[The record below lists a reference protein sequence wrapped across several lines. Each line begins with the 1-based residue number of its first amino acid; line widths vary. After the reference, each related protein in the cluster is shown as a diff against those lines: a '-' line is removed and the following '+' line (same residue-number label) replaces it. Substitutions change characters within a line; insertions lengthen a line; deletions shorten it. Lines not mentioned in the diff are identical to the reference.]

1 MPHTPLPA
9 DPPGSLDT
17 TCVLP
22 GRSVQTLNVTDLR
35 SRTYEITFIGRAGE
49 MLYAAF
55 DDCTVIDGQGMTTLR
70 AQLPDQAALWG
81 LVQRIIGL
89 GLEVVELRL
98 VIPPGARTHSGGT
111 PPADLCPIAD

>member
-1 MPHTPLPA
+1 
-9 DPPGSLDT
+9 
-17 TCVLP
+17 
-22 GRSVQTLNVTDLR
+22 
-35 SRTYEITFIGRAGE
+35 